1 MTPDQKMECILSAW
15 SPEGT
20 LVPEPTLATKVSID
34 LAFNISKLS
43 KSAVL
48 DNQTDWFLSQ
58 QLCIYFSGKPAWLK
72 GSRAYTQPN
81 VTPLEML
88 CKCQIPQ
95 T

>member
-1 MTPDQKMECILSAW
+1 
-15 SPEGT
+15 
-20 LVPEPTLATKVSID
+20 VPEPTLATKVSID

-88 CKCQIPQ
+88 CKCQLYHRYHKLKSNFEID
-95 T
+95 TCLNIE